1 MPVQCASRGIERE
14 RIQSFREGERDSR
27 DVRKIGRKGEEE
39 NRRKGGEEKSKGGEE
54 KRKGGENDERG
65 GNWER
70 KNRETGDAEREE
82 NYGRELHEC
91 LCWLLVVIATIL
103 SSSLLCLKSTF
114 SFHILRINHLDLE
127 TFGNLNS

>member
-1 MPVQCASRGIERE
+1 MHLEEKKEKG
-14 RIQSFREGERDSR
+14 FREGERESR

-39 NRRKGGEEKSKGGEE
+39 NRRKGGEE

>member
-1 MPVQCASRGIERE
+1 MQVKEKG
-14 RIQSFREGERDSR
+14 FREGERESK

-39 NRRKGGEEKSKGGEE
+39 NRRQGEEE

-114 SFHILRINHLDLE
+114 SLHILRINHLDLE

>member
-1 MPVQCASRGIERE
+1 MHLEEKKEKG
-14 RIQSFREGERDSR
+14 FREGERESR

-39 NRRKGGEEKSKGGEE
+39 NRRKGGEE

-82 NYGRELHEC
+82 NYGRELHKC